1 MRTSLQAFLLSI
13 ISFSAL
19 ALDEPSRTNST
30 TWEIYALVLLVFVAG
45 FAWIFIQ
52 SKKQQQKD
60 SEQRRARKTGS

>member
-13 ISFSAL
+13 TSFSAL
-19 ALDEPSRTNST
+19 AIEEPSRTNST

-52 SKKQQQKD
+52 SKKQQKD